1 MLTQKFIEQPGQ
13 VTQLDGSQKSKDVQ
27 DLTLNGAKLIPAVD
41 FGSPA
46 NGNPDGATGVDKLSP
61 IPSVMQKPA

>member
-13 VTQLDGSQKSKDVQ
+13 VTQLDGQDKSKDVQ
-27 DLTLNGAKLIPAVD
+27 DLTADGAKLIPAVD

-46 NGNPDGATGVDKLSP
+46 NGNPDGVVGVNKLRP
-61 IPSVMQKPA
+61 IPTVLQKPA